1 MKREGEE
8 EKKREEEVWG
18 EKQTRSYI
26 YRPYM
31 KNKALSLYDAFT
43 QVRSRE
49 ETIRILVEKMRKINA
64 SHSIGQ

>member
-8 EKKREEEVWG
+8 EKEKKSGVR
-18 EKQTRSYI
+18 KQTRSYI

-31 KNKALSLYDAFT
+31 KNKALSLYDPFT
-43 QVRSRE
+43 HVRSRK